1 MGGSEPTLQLFDVQ
15 RFCVHDGPGIRTVLF
30 FKGCPL
36 RCTWCQNPESLT
48 HADEIAF
55 YAERCIACGA
65 CARACTHRAVRADHT
80 PDRDRCQVCGAC
92 AVACPAEAR
101 RKVGERWTVDRAL
114 TTLAADRPY
123 FDATGGGVTLSGGEP
138 LLQPDAVVALLTACG
153 ESGIHSVVE
162 TSAAVPWA
170 TLERV
175 APRTDLFYVDL
186 KAGREPL
193 HEDLT
198 GRPLQ
203 PVLDNIRRLRETG
216 VDVVVRTPLVPG
228 HNDGEDDLSA
238 LASTLGDLGIAQ
250 GDLGIDRLR
259 LMPYHRAGEDK
270 IPRIDSDQPRLGID
284 PATADEALGRAVERL
299 SSLGVHVVVEGIA
312 DPEAPGP
319 NGAFTDRVWRLR
331 GAVQSATPSV
341 CVERARLVTQYF
353 RDPRNRRKPAAVQKA
368 EALGSMLLQ
377 RSIAIHHDELLVGN
391 FSSYRVGGAIFPE
404 LHGVSQCEDLL
415 AFDRRELNPL
425 HLAPSDRRTLALKVM
440 PFWSHRFLAA
450 RAFPT
455 VRALRFVRDQLK
467 GDRYLINETG
477 GISHLVPDYT
487 KLLELGAEGIA
498 EEARRRAATAPVQR
512 RDFYRGVE
520 IACEALADLG
530 QRYADLASGLAR
542 EEADEARRAEL
553 EHIAAVCA
561 RVPRRPARTLHEALQ
576 SLLLAQIALNSESL
590 DNSICPGRL
599 DQVLHPYYLEDL
611 AAGTLNPDTARELIG
626 CFTVKMSE
634 IVPVFSRRITRFH
647 GGMFNGQV
655 VVVGG
660 VDAEGEDATNEL
672 TWLFLDAMDELRMR
686 QPNYH
691 ARIHAGSP
699 PEYVERVAGMLRQGS
714 GAPSLLNDDVVVPM
728 LTGRGN
734 TLADARD
741 YSPVGCVEPVSCS
754 RTFGST
760 DAALVNLPLCLEWA
774 LRTRRGG
781 ARTPP
786 PEDCISADHL
796 ADLVRVQ
803 IEHLVDQLVA
813 ELQAIERANAVYHPT
828 PLTSSLLQGC
838 LESGIDA
845 SAGGATYNGSGVQGV
860 GVADLA
866 DSLAAIDRVVFR
878 DGRADMRTLIKALR
892 ANFRGHDA
900 LQGHLLRAPKYGN
913 DLRDADRWADR
924 VMSQFAEA
932 LARHTNT
939 RDGKYFA
946 GFYSVTAH
954 RAFGEEIGAL
964 PSGRRA
970 GQPLANGLSPTSGM
984 DRAGPTAALNSIAG
998 LDLAGR
1004 ARNGINV
1011 NLTLDRGA
1019 LGGEGGLRAITGLVR
1034 GYFEA
1039 GGMQLQV
1046 NTLDRAALQRA
1057 MDDPTANPWLLV
1069 RVSGYS
1075 AYFNDLSPGMKR
1087 EILER
1092 TAHGG

>member
-36 RCTWCQNPESLT
+36 RCTWCQNPESLA
-48 HADEIAF
+48 HAAELAF
-55 YAERCIACGA
+55 YADRCMACGA
-65 CARACTHRAVRADHT
+65 CVQACPHGAVRSDHT
-80 PDRDRCQVCGAC
+80 PARDRCEVCGAC
-92 AVACPAEAR
+92 AEACPTEAR
-101 RKVGERWTVDRAL
+101 RIVGERWTVDRAL
-114 TTLAADRPY
+114 TTLAADLPY
-123 FDATGGGVTLSGGEP
+123 FDASGGGVTLSGGEP

-153 ESGIHSVVE
+153 ESGIHSVIE

-170 TLERV
+170 VLERI
-175 APRTDLFYVDL
+175 APLTDLFYVDL
-186 KAGREPL
+186 KAGQEPL

-203 PVLDNIRRLRETG
+203 PVLDNIRQLRDTG
-216 VDVVVRTPLVPG
+216 VEVVVRTPLVPG
-228 HNDGEDDLSA
+228 HNDGDEDLAA
-238 LASTLGDLGIAQ
+238 LAGVLGNLGM
-250 GDLGIDRLR
+250 DRLR
-259 LMPYHRAGEDK
+259 LLPYHRAGEDK

-284 PATADEALGRAVERL
+284 ATAAESALDRAVETL
-299 SSLGVHVVVEGIA
+299 TGLGVRVEVEGTA
-312 DPEAPGP
+312 DPARPET
-319 NGAFTDRVWRLR
+319 NGKFTDRVWRLR
-331 GAVQSATPSV
+331 EAVQTATPSV
-341 CVERARLVTQYF
+341 CVERAEIVTRYF

-368 EALGSMLLQ
+368 EALRAMLLQ
-377 RSIAIHHDELLVGN
+377 RTLAIHDDELLVGN
-391 FSSYRVGGAIFPE
+391 YSSYRVGGAIFPE

-425 HLAPSDRRTLALKVM
+425 HLDPADRRALALKVM
-440 PFWSHRFLAA
+440 PFWSRRFLAA
-450 RAFPT
+450 KAFPT

-498 EEARRRAATAPVQR
+498 EEARRRSARAPAER

-530 QRYADLASGLAR
+530 QRYAALATDLAR
-542 EEADEARRAEL
+542 EEPDDARRADL
-553 EHIAAVCA
+553 EGIAAVCA
-561 RVPRRPARTLHEALQ
+561 RVPRRPARTLQEALQ
-576 SLLLAQIALNSESL
+576 SLLLAQIALNTESL
-590 DNSICPGRL
+590 DNSVCPGRL

-611 AAGTLNPDTARELIG
+611 AAGTLDPDSARELIG

-660 VDAEGEDATNEL
+660 VDAEGEDVTNEL

-691 ARIHAGSP
+691 ARIHGGSP
-699 PEYVERVAGMLRQGS
+699 ARYVERVATMLRQGS
-714 GAPSLLNDDVVVPM
+714 GAPSLLNDDTVIPM
-728 LTGRGN
+728 LAGRGN

-754 RTFGST
+754 RSFGST
-760 DAALVNLPLCLEWA
+760 DAALVNLPMCLEWA

-781 ARTPP
+781 AKTPP

-796 ADLVRVQ
+796 ADLLRVQ
-803 IEHLVDQLVA
+803 IEHLADQLIA
-813 ELQAIERANAVYHPT
+813 ELHAIERANAVFHPT
-828 PLTSSLLQGC
+828 PLTSALLQGC

-845 SAGGATYNGSGVQGV
+845 SSGGATYNSSGVQGV

-878 DGRADMRTLIKALR
+878 DGRADMRTLVKALR
-892 ANFRGHDA
+892 ADFRGHGA
-900 LQGHLLRAPKYGN
+900 LQGHLLKAPKFGN
-913 DLRDADRWADR
+913 DQREADRWADR
-924 VMSQFAEA
+924 VMAQFADA

-954 RAFGEEIGAL
+954 RAFGEVIGAL

-970 GQPLANGLSPTSGM
+970 GRPLANGLSPTTGM
-984 DRAGPTAALNSIAG
+984 DRDGPTAALNSIAG

-1011 NLTLDRGA
+1011 NITLDRGTLA
-1019 LGGEGGLRAITGLVR
+1019 GAQGVHAITGLVR
-1034 GYFEA
+1034 GYFEV

-1046 NTLDRAALQRA
+1046 NTLDHAAIQRA
-1057 MDDPTANPWLLV
+1057 MDDPSANPWLLV

-1075 AYFNDLSPGMKR
+1075 SYFNDLSPGMKR

-1092 TAHGG
+1092 TARGC